1 MSLAATAT
9 LARGS
14 RGPGGD
20 HGDGIGDDTRA
31 RVGSA
36 TGRPL
41 RILERNMRVLRTY
54 WLAVAS
60 GCIEPVLLLL
70 SLGVG
75 VGELVGTM
83 PGPGGDPIAYDQFV
97 APAMLVNAAMNGA
110 LLDST
115 FNFFVRF
122 KYSKAYDAM
131 LATPLDSRDVAF
143 GEIAWSLLRNAVY
156 ALGFLIV
163 MALFGLTPS
172 WWAVLCLPVAL
183 LVAWAFAGAGLGAT
197 TFMRSYLDFDKVGM
211 VMVPLFLF
219 SATFFPLDRYPDGL
233 AAVIRWTPL
242 YQGVVLAR
250 SVTLGDLHPG
260 LLVHVAYLLVM
271 GWLGVTVASRRIAK
285 LLQP

>member
-1 MSLAATAT
+1 MSLATTAT
-9 LARGS
+9 LARGA
-14 RGPGGD
+14 RGRGAGPT
-20 HGDGIGDDTRA
+20 GDG
-31 RVGSA
+31 RVG
-36 TGRPL
+36 TGPGRPL
-41 RILERNMRVLRTY
+41 RVLERNVRVLRTY

-60 GCIEPVLLLL
+60 GFVEPVLLLL

-75 VGELVGTM
+75 VGELIGTV
-83 PGPGGDPIAYDQFV
+83 PGPGGREIAYDQFV

-110 LLDST
+110 LLDTT
-115 FNFFVRF
+115 FNFFVKF

-131 LATPLDSRDVAF
+131 LATPLDARDVAY
-143 GEIAWSLLRNAVY
+143 GEVAWSLLRNAVY
-156 ALGFLIV
+156 AIGFLVV

-172 WWAVLCLPVAL
+172 WWAVLGLPVAL
-183 LVAWAFAGAGLGAT
+183 LVGWAFAGAGLGAT

-250 SVTLGDLHPG
+250 AVTLGDLHAG

-271 GWLGVTVASRRIAK
+271 GWLGVTVASRRIAR